1 MYLRQVLQSELI
13 MAMKSQDRATTTVL
27 RSVLGA
33 IANAEAVAVPQATA
47 NPVIGYADVPRKELS
62 PQQVKLV
69 VLDEVAKRMNSIA
82 YYGSAGRHEEA
93 GALGKE
99 VAILERYLYLTG

>member
-1 MYLRQVLQSELI
+1 MNLRQVLQSELI

-33 IANAEAVAVPQATA
+33 IANAEAVAVPQETGD
-47 NPVIGYADVPRKELS
+47 PTIGFADVPRKELS
-62 PQQVKLV
+62 PQQIKLV
-69 VLDEVAKRMNSIA
+69 VLDEVEKRRNSIG

-93 GALGKE
+93 EALEKE